1 MLIEK
6 INSPADLK
14 KLSVKEL
21 NALAEE
27 LRGELI
33 DVISKNGGHLSS
45 NLGVV
50 ELTVSLH
57 FLFDSPADRILWDVG
72 HQSYVHKLLTG
83 RRERFGTLR
92 QFGGLSGFPNPAE
105 SAHDAFVAGHS
116 GNSVSAA
123 LGFAEEEARR
133 GSGRYTVAVV
143 GDGSFT
149 NGMIYE
155 ALNNCGNKNLRLI
168 IVLNDNEMSISKN
181 VGAVSSYFSR
191 FRTGGRYLRF
201 KRVTARAL
209 LALPLVGKPL
219 FRLLRGIKNL
229 FKRLL
234 VSENLFELL
243 GLEYIGPVDGNDLS
257 RLNAVLREA
266 KSMEKPCVVHVC
278 TTKGKGYPGAERRPD
293 TYHSVGAFDKSC
305 GVDPDGCCT
314 GFSALFGEL
323 MCARA
328 QADPALVAITAAM
341 CDGTGLCG
349 FRKAFPDRFYDVG
362 IAEEHALTF
371 AAGLAA
377 AGAHPVLAVYS
388 SFCQRC
394 FDQILHDAA
403 LPALPVVLAVDR
415 AGLVC
420 ADGPT
425 HHGVFDVNYLRSVP
439 GMQVLCPASQAE
451 LGQMLRRA
459 VLEMTGPVAVRYPRG
474 CDGTFTGIAEQPCL
488 REGSDITLV
497 TYGTLVNEV
506 LAAAKMLQARGIS
519 AEVLKLPSIKPL
531 DVRTVAASMRKT
543 GRLLV
548 AEEAVCI
555 GCVGKE
561 LLASLRARGVGGPV
575 RLCNLGDRFIPHGAV
590 PELYRLAGLDAKS
603 LADAA
608 WEVCQNEA

>member
-323 MCARA
+323 MCAGRPGARGHHRRDVRRDGAVRLPKSLSRPLLRRRHRRRA
-328 QADPALVAITAAM
+328 RAHLRGGPRRRRRAP
-341 CDGTGLCG
+341 
-349 FRKAFPDRFYDVG
+349 R
-362 IAEEHALTF
+362 
-371 AAGLAA
+371 AGRLF
-377 AGAHPVLAVYS
+377 L
-388 SFCQRC
+388 
-394 FDQILHDAA
+394 L
-403 LPALPVVLAVDR
+403 LPALLRPDSARRGAARAARR
-415 AGLVC
+415 AGRR
-420 ADGPT
+420 PRRT
-425 HHGVFDVNYLRSVP
+425 R
-439 GMQVLCPASQAE
+439 
-451 LGQMLRRA
+451 LRRRTDA
-459 VLEMTGPVAVRYPRG
+459 PRRVRR
-474 CDGTFTGIAEQPCL
+474 
-488 REGSDITLV
+488 LV
-497 TYGTLVNEV
+497 P
-506 LAAAKMLQARGIS
+506 ARR
-519 AEVLKLPSIKPL
+519 AR
-531 DVRTVAASMRKT
+531 DD
-543 GRLLV
+543 RLLARDGV
-548 AEEAVCI
+548 
-555 GCVGKE
+555 
-561 LLASLRARGVGGPV
+561 RAARIV
-575 RLCNLGDRFIPHGAV
+575 
-590 PELYRLAGLDAKS
+590 
-603 LADAA
+603 
-608 WEVCQNEA
+608 